1 MKLRFEV
8 GDKVRILDGSKIENY
23 AGGWY
28 SYMKKYIGKVFTVD
42 STHPWWGI
50 DKTHAYSLKGC
61 DFVWDERGL
70 ERVDDKHIE
79 IIAQGK
85 KVFAKIIEGNK
96 AVKTG
101 VAKCSP
107 EDEFDFETGAKIAF
121 ERLFHKKF
129 DWEAFKLG
137 KIAIALNTRKK
148 YDDFMKLCKLHGI
161 EWRSGNEADKNDCFT
176 MYEEDT
182 AVCCFGGEYVLEYA
196 PVNFYKGKG
205 ITIINFNSCN
215 FDDETKVDDV
225 VKVID
230 GTKCYACSPQWVAE
244 HVEDKILI
252 ARYAYGKPL
261 KSCDDNRSFR
271 VLLIADNKAY
281 ISSTNDFD
289 NACYLVDLDA
299 LEKL

>member
-8 GDKVRILDGSKIENY
+8 GDKVRILDGSKIEHY
-23 AGGWY
+23 TCGWY
-28 SYMKKYIGKVFTVD
+28 SHMKKYIGKVFTVD
-42 STHPWWGI
+42 SVHPSCGKS
-50 DKTHAYSLKGC
+50 KTPAYTLEGC
-61 DFVWDERGL
+61 DFTWDERGL
-70 ERVDDKHIE
+70 EPVNEQHIT
-79 IIAQGK
+79 ID
-85 KVFAKIIEGNK
+85 VYGNK
-96 AVKTG
+96 VVAKLGDKVG

-121 ERLFHKKF
+121 ERLFPKTF

-137 KIAIALNTRKK
+137 KFAIALNTRKK

-161 EWRSGNEADKNDCFT
+161 KWRSGCEADKNDCFT

-182 AVCCFGGEYVLEYA
+182 AVCCFGGEYVLEYSE
-196 PVNFYKGKG
+196 VDFYKGKG

-215 FDDETKVDDV
+215 FDDEIKVDDV

-244 HVEDKILI
+244 HVEDLILI

>member
-1 MKLRFEV
+1 MKLRFKV

-28 SYMKKYIGKVFTVD
+28 GIMKKYIGKVFIVD
-42 STHPWWGI
+42 DVHPWWGI
-50 DKTHAYSLKGC
+50 DKTYAYALKGS

-70 ERVDDKHIE
+70 ELVGGKHIE
-79 IIAQGK
+79 IAADGK

-96 AVKTG
+96 VVKTG

-121 ERLFHKKF
+121 ERLFPKKF
-129 DWEAFKLG
+129 DWEMFKLG
-137 KIAIALNTRKK
+137 KFAIALDTRKK

-161 EWRSGNEADKNDCFT
+161 KWRSGHEADKNDYFT
-176 MYEEDT
+176 KHEEAT
-182 AVCCFGGEYVLEYA
+182 AVCCWGGERVLEYSG
-196 PVNFYKGKG
+196 VDFYKENG

-215 FDDETKVDDV
+215 FDDKIKVDDV
-225 VKVID
+225 VKVTD
-230 GTKCYACSPQWVAE
+230 TTKCYVCSPQWVAE
-244 HVEDKILI
+244 HVEDKIFI

-261 KSCDDNRSFR
+261 KPCDDNRSFR

-289 NACYLVDLDA
+289 KACYLVDLDA